1 DVTFT
6 GLPLFH
12 TGGLHVMTTPTLHA
26 GGTVVIQRSFDAGET
41 LKLIHEKRVN
51 TVFFVSTMWQFMCQH
66 EDFEKTDFSGLRL
79 AWTGGAPCPIPV
91 IEAYQK
97 KGVLFRQGYGLT
109 EVGPDAMILP
119 AEDAV
124 RKAGSIGKPP
134 FHSDLRIVNED
145 AVDVSV
151 GEVGELIFRGPTV
164 TPGYW
169 NKPEATAE
177 ALQGGWF
184 HTGDLAYM
192 DEDGYVFIVDRKKDM
207 FISGGENV
215 YPAQIEKVIYEHPR
229 VAEVAVFGVPDEKWG
244 EVGYASVCPKAGEI
258 LTEQEIIDFLQG
270 KVSRFK
276 IPKSVSF
283 METLPR
289 NPAGK
294 VLKRVLRE
302 SYWKDMD
309 KRVH

>member
-1 DVTFT
+1 
-6 GLPLFH
+6 
-12 TGGLHVMTTPTLHA
+12 
-26 GGTVVIQRSFDAGET
+26 
-41 LKLIHEKRVN
+41 
-51 TVFFVSTMWQFMCQH
+51 MCQH
-66 EDFEKTDFSGLRL
+66 EDFEKTDFSSLRL

-91 IEAYQK
+91 IDAYQA
-97 KGVLFRQGYGLT
+97 KGVPFRQGYGLT

-134 FHSDLRIVNED
+134 FHSALRVVNEED
-145 AVDVSV
+145 FDVSV

-169 NKPEATAE
+169 NRPEETAE
-177 ALQGGWF
+177 ALKGGWF
-184 HTGDLAYM
+184 HTGDLGYM
-192 DEDGYVFIVDRKKDM
+192 DEDGYVFLVDRKKDM

-215 YPAQIEKVIYEHPR
+215 YPVQIEKVIYEHPK
-229 VAEVAVFGVPDEKWG
+229 VAEAAVFGVQDEKWG
-244 EVGYASVCPKAGEI
+244 EVGHAVICPKAGES
-258 LTEQEIIDFLQG
+258 LTQQEIIDFLEG
-270 KVSRFK
+270 KISRFK

-294 VLKRVLRE
+294 VLKRVLRG
-302 SYWKDMD
+302 SYSKDMD